1 MSERFEDDDIEF
13 IYWGD
18 GNKPPVKYVEEEVK
32 NERHYRKVYKQ
43 SKRNVRKK
51 YVILK
56 REVFNWVKLI
66 ACAIFLAF
74 IISNFIII
82 NALVPSSSMEPTI
95 MEGDR
100 MIGFRLAY
108 IFDEVERGDI
118 IIFKYPD
125 DHSQKFVKRV
135 VGMPGEYIEIINGMV
150 YISNS
155 EDEEYK
161 TQLPEDYLT
170 VMPEGNMDKIRIPEG
185 SYFVM
190 GDNRNDSE
198 DSRYWNDQFVSEDE
212 ILGEAIFV
220 YWPLWP
226 QVID

>member
-1 MSERFEDDDIEF
+1 MSERFEEDDVEF

-18 GNKPPVKYVEEEVK
+18 GVKPPVKYVEEEIK
-32 NERHYRKVYKQ
+32 NERHYKKVYKQ
-43 SKRNVRKK
+43 SKKNVRKK
-51 YVILK
+51 YVIVK
-56 REVFNWVKLI
+56 REIFNWLKLI
-66 ACAIFLAF
+66 VCAVLLAF
-74 IISNFIII
+74 FISNFVII
-82 NALVPSSSMEPTI
+82 NATVPTSSMRPTI
-95 MEGDR
+95 QEKDR

-108 IFDEVERGDI
+108 MFDEVERGDV

-135 VGMPGEYIEIINGMV
+135 VGLPGEYIEIINGMV

-155 EDEEYK
+155 EDETYK
-161 TQLPEDYLT
+161 RQLAEDYLFE
-170 VMPEGNMDKIRIPEG
+170 MPEGNMDRVQIPED

-190 GDNRNDSE
+190 GDNRNDSH
-198 DSRYWNDQFVSEDE
+198 DSRYWTDQFVSKDE
-212 ILGEAIFV
+212 ILGEALIV